1 MKYAKLVEHLVKNI
15 VSEPDSV
22 EVETT
27 QERDGAVYY
36 VTVEPNDVGKMIG
49 KNGRVITA
57 IRHVASAAAA
67 KGQQK
72 AYVKINT
79 D

>member
-1 MKYAKLVEHLVKNI
+1 MQPLVEHIVKNI
-15 VSEPDSV
+15 VSNPDEVTV
-22 EVETT
+22 ELAE
-27 QERDGAVYY
+27 EREGSVYY
-36 VTVEPNDVGKMIG
+36 VTVEQNDVGKMIG

-57 IRHVASAAAA
+57 IRHLVSAAAA
-67 KGQQK
+67 KGQRK